1 MMLTVNF
8 ELRHPNAVPPAY
20 ATDGSAGMDLVA
32 VTREW
37 DSDYQVFIYDTG
49 VAVEIPEGYVGY
61 IFNRSSVYKTQLS
74 LANAVGILDSDYRGT
89 IKFMFR
95 DLNLGPLYEGTS
107 YEVGDRIG
115 QLVIMPYPKIIP
127 VITDAL
133 SSTQRGTNG
142 FGSTGK

>member
-20 ATDGSAGMDLVA
+20 ATDGSAGLDLVA

-37 DSDYQVFIYDTG
+37 DSEHQVFVYDTG

-61 IFNRSSVYKTQLS
+61 IFNRSSVYRTQLL
-74 LANAVGILDSDYRGT
+74 LANAVGVVDSDFRGT
-89 IKFMFR
+89 IKFMYR
-95 DLNLGPLYEGTS
+95 DLNISPLYEGS
-107 YEVGDRIG
+107 IYEVGDRIG

-127 VITDAL
+127 VITDVL
-133 SSTQRGTNG
+133 SSTQRGMKG
-142 FGSTGK
+142 FGSTGR